1 MIAVRPCLSPA
12 VLPRTRVPAAGIA
25 AGAKVPWFSE
35 LCKLCNVIQA
45 KG

>member
-12 VLPRTRVPAAGIA
+12 FLPRPCVPVAGIIS
-25 AGAKVPWFSE
+25 GAKVPWFSE